1 MFSDFYGTYQK
12 EVAPLEVVLS
22 TLEGV
27 ASSLAVGPAAVGASG
42 LEDPS
47 LGPHTWVGAS
57 SLGVVP
63 WVAFLKHK
71 QLYLFMLWMEISDL
85 VKHNTFFHIYTHQR
99 LALNEP
105 ILDQQGS

>member
-1 MFSDFYGTYQK
+1 MWKPHCSIFRVITAIFRVDVQIFSDFYGTYQK

-27 ASSLAVGPAAVGASG
+27 ASSLVVGLAAVGASG
-42 LEDPS
+42 LEDPF

-57 SLGVVP
+57 NLGVVP

-71 QLYLFMLWMEISDL
+71 KLYLNMLWMEI
-85 VKHNTFFHIYTHQR
+85 KET
-99 LALNEP
+99 
-105 ILDQQGS
+105 